1 VKDKRGCDVVAAVAL
16 YGRYVLDLRRLRVLR
31 AVVRTGSV
39 RAAAAQLGYTPS
51 AVSQHVAALERET
64 GAVLFEKAGRG
75 LRATDA
81 ARLLADVADDVLD
94 RLAGAEAALAAL
106 RAGRTGRLHLTS
118 FPSAGAAL
126 VPPAVAALRAR
137 FPDLELVLRVA
148 EADDALTA
156 LRAGE
161 VDVAVVVEPQGPG
174 EQPDTGDADG
184 LAFVHLLDDPY
195 SVLLP
200 ASHPLAAVDDV
211 DLADLAGEPW
221 VGTASA
227 PGHCQA
233 AALEAC
239 RAAGFSPSYVVQA
252 DEYPTTTGFVAAGLG
267 VALVPELALGFV
279 QDRVRV
285 KPVRGVQP
293 VRPRVRGGARGPGG
307 RGGGAGCGRGAAG
320 GGGRGGAVGARP
332 AHGRGR
338 CRHEPGEEA
347 RRHGSGGCSGAP
359 ARNGPVSRRGARH
372 SHESVMASSR
382 SSNDARST
390 WSSTIGW
397 TP

>member
-1 VKDKRGCDVVAAVAL
+1 MKDKRECDVVAAVAL
-16 YGRYVLDLRRLRVLR
+16 YGRNVLDLRRLRVLR

-137 FPDLELVLRVA
+137 FPDLELVLRVS

-174 EQPDTGDADG
+174 EQPSSDGADG
-184 LAFVHLLDDPY
+184 LALVHLLDDPY

-200 ASHPLAAVDDV
+200 ASHPLADVDAV

-279 QDRVRV
+279 QDRVLV
-285 KPVRGVQP
+285 KPVLGVQP
-293 VRPRVRGGARGPGG
+293 VRHVYAAVRAAR
-307 RGGGAGCGRGAAG
+307 AGEVAVRAAVEAL
-320 GGGRGGAVGARP
+320 REAADEVERW
-332 AHGRGR
+332 GRGR
-338 CRHEPGEEA
+338 SRHQPGEGA
-347 RRHGSGGCSGAP
+347 PLTGPAGAP
-359 ARNGPVSRRGARH
+359 ARRRGTGR
-372 SHESVMASSR
+372 
-382 SSNDARST
+382 
-390 WSSTIGW
+390 
-397 TP
+397 